1 MRAELDNRSNRR
13 GRRRRLLSLPFLMI
27 RHYTLISKVQ
37 RNRLLYC
44 EKRKQRNKSGELFK
58 RSAPLGPNENVPST
72 PHLQHSASDS
82 RFQSWQLLLQVHANF
97 YFIVAN
103 EINAGT
109 KTYFRLAAF
118 LIFRWLRCIV
128 PPPVPPLASL
138 CTRNS
143 APRVLPSFTRYSK
156 LIITLIEFAPAKM

>member
-1 MRAELDNRSNRR
+1 M
-13 GRRRRLLSLPFLMI
+13 
-27 RHYTLISKVQ
+27 
-37 RNRLLYC
+37 
-44 EKRKQRNKSGELFK
+44 
-58 RSAPLGPNENVPST
+58 GPNENVPST
-72 PHLQHSASDS
+72 LRLQYSASDS

-109 KTYFRLAAF
+109 KSYSRLATL
-118 LIFRWLRCIV
+118 LIFRWLRSAV
-128 PPPVPPLASL
+128 PPQPGAPLAPL